1 MAEFK
6 TPEFLQNKS
15 TDNIHKE
22 MLGQLPTDIDT
33 SEGNH
38 VWNLT
43 RPTALVTAEIC
54 QFILPEVI
62 KLIFPEWSYGSFLDA
77 HAKTRNIS
85 RRAAVAANGFL
96 TITAGDK
103 EITIPAGS
111 LFATA
116 SINDEPSVDY
126 ETLEEVTIPANESVQ
141 VEIQCTQTGIIG
153 NTQAGTIVLVASKLT
168 GVAAV
173 INEAAIMG
181 GTEEE
186 DDETLIGRVEEYDR
200 TQGDSF
206 VGNVSDYRRWATSVD
221 GVGEVTVIPAT
232 DDSGLVTII
241 VTDLNGDPATAGLC
255 ENVYNYIMRP
265 DDPPSRLA
273 PVNALLLVKAPD
285 TTPIGVKVIVEL
297 DKGVDIEAVKEA
309 FMAQLALYL
318 PVALDEGEV
327 KLTQVG
333 AVLSAIPGVN
343 DYRELQIGAKIN
355 GTITYGTTNI
365 PITNTM
371 LPVINEEDL
380 IMESG
385 TVE

>member
-15 TDNIHKE
+15 TDNIHKD

>member
-15 TDNIHKE
+15 TDNIHKD

-153 NTQAGTIVLVASKLT
+153 NTHAGTIVLVASKLT

-221 GVGEVTVIPAT
+221 GVGEVTVISAT

>member
-15 TDNIHKE
+15 TDNIHKD

-186 DDETLIGRVEEYDR
+186 DDETLIGRLEEYDR

>member
-15 TDNIHKE
+15 TDNIHKD
-22 MLGQLPTDIDT
+22 MLGQLPTDIDA

>member
-15 TDNIHKE
+15 TDNIHKD

-380 IMESG
+380 VMESG

>member
-15 TDNIHKE
+15 TDNIHKD

-297 DKGVDIEAVKEA
+297 DKDVDIEAVKEA